1 MTYNYSTS
9 MKEEVRKLKRK
20 CDVFLTEKLRLAIK
34 KIMLYKFPTSLSFV
48 ILELSSWWAL
58 SRSQSE

>member
-1 MTYNYSTS
+1 